1 MRRLK
6 LEKPLAFFD
15 LETTGANIAE
25 DKIVTYA
32 VLIMYPNG
40 TQTSFSGKLNP
51 GRPISPE
58 ATKVH
63 GISDDDIKDCPL
75 FKEVAGDL
83 FNSLKDCDLAGYN
96 SDMFDIPLLSQQL
109 FECGYKWPSPDTKT
123 IDACTIFKVMNPR
136 TLSAAF
142 KYYVG
147 SDLEDAHDAVADNNA
162 TFQILYCQLNAHN
175 ELPDDVA
182 GLSEFCAQGRQR
194 LDLTGKFSKNSDGDY
209 IFNFGQHKGKK
220 ITDEHLRYLDWMI
233 YKANFHWDTTEW
245 AKKIYDEITG
255 NFYKDLSPR
264 WERSK

>member
-25 DKIVTYA
+25 DKIITYA
-32 VLIMYPNG
+32 VLIMHPDG
-40 TQTSFSGKLNP
+40 AQTSFSGKLNP
-51 GRPISPE
+51 GRPIRSE

-63 GISDDDIKDCPL
+63 GISDDDIKDCP
-75 FKEVAGDL
+75 FFNEVAGDL
-83 FNSLKDCDLAGYN
+83 FNKLKDCDLAGYN

-109 FECGYKWPSPDTKT
+109 FECGYKWPLPGTKT
-123 IDACTIFKVMNPR
+123 IDVCTIFKIMNPR

-147 SDLEDAHDAVADNNA
+147 GDLENAHDAEADNSA
-162 TFQILYCQLNAHN
+162 TFSILFHQLNKHS
-175 ELPDDVA
+175 ELPDDVS

-194 LDLTGKFSKNSDGDY
+194 LDLTGKFSKDADGDY
-209 IFNFGQHKGKK
+209 IFNFGKHKGEK
-220 ITDEHLRYLDWMI
+220 ITEKNLNYLTWMI
-233 YKANFHWDTTEW
+233 DKANFHWDTTEW
-245 AKKIYDEITG
+245 AQKIYNEISG
-255 NFYKDLSPR
+255 NFYKDLLPT